1 MKLMCPENRLLKLF
15 MALIALAVILPAY
28 TSAQSKKAAA
38 KPAAQKK
45 AVAKKD
51 EKSTKDARKKDTRKD
66 PRDKAQ
72 TAKDKK
78 KADARKQDNK
88 KQQARK
94 EDKRKDDK
102 RRDNRDD
109 KRRDNK
115 KETASR
121 KNDRDRKTDRDRKN
135 DRDKNDKARKNDK
148 DRRNDRDSKKSDT
161 ASRRKDDRK
170 KYDRD
175 VKKLSAR
182 ERVVVKKDPVVVK
195 TVAVKRAP
203 VVAKKS
209 YDEKR
214 RDDEARNEGFV
225 TEQPR
230 SEQAPVD
237 ARPKP
242 VARSLRAETIEN
254 IAKDN
259 TEGEDLQIRSAA
271 INALGSRAGTVVVM
285 EAQTGKV
292 LTIVNQDW
300 AVRNSYRPCS
310 TVKLVTGVAGI
321 NEDLIEDNGNIR
333 NQNFRLGLNDALA
346 FSNNVYF
353 QRVGQG
359 LGPKKMNSYGRALGL
374 GEKTGLNMEGEV
386 PGRLPDTNTN
396 GRIYSHG
403 DDTEVT
409 PVQLAVMVS
418 ALTNGGRVVVPQIP
432 KNQFQKANFHG
443 RTRQQVPVAR
453 EKFEG
458 VLPGMVGAAEYGTA
472 RRGVDA
478 SLGIAGKTG
487 SCTGKGS
494 WLGLFASVA
503 PVEYPKYA
511 VVVITR
517 GSAERGKFAAGV
529 AGKIY
534 EALRP
539 RLQENGPRN
548 LAHIPEKLRPRAMQQ
563 QNTTVAPPVNT
574 TVARGI
580 EDLDP
585 EEAEDVIEV
594 RPEPPVRTVT
604 VPVQKPL
611 IRKTGSSQPVNQP
624 MFPPVVIKVPRKE
637 N

>member
-15 MALIALAVILPAY
+15 LAMIAFAVILPAY
-28 TSAQSKKAAA
+28 TTAQSKKAAA
-38 KPAAQKK
+38 KTAPQKK
-45 AVAKKD
+45 TAAKTVAKKD
-51 EKSTKDARKKDTRKD
+51 EKSSKDARKKDTRKD

-72 TAKDKK
+72 AAKEKK
-78 KADARKQDNK
+78 KVDAKKLDPKKQ
-88 KQQARK
+88 QQARK
-94 EDKRKDDK
+94 DEKRKDDK
-102 RRDNRDD
+102 RRDNR
-109 KRRDNK
+109 
-115 KETASR
+115 KETASSRKNDTASR
-121 KNDRDRKTDRDRKN
+121 KNDKDRKN
-135 DRDKNDKARKNDK
+135 DRDKNDRARKNDK
-148 DRRNDRDSKKSDT
+148 DKRNDRDSRKSDT

-170 KYDRD
+170 KSDRD
-175 VKKLSAR
+175 DKKVSSR
-182 ERVVVKKDPVVVK
+182 ERVVAKKDPVIVK
-195 TVAVKRAP
+195 TISVRKAP
-203 VVAKKS
+203 VVAKKD

-214 RDDEARNEGFV
+214 RDDEARNEGFAAEPRR
-225 TEQPR
+225 EQD
-230 SEQAPVD
+230 PVE

-254 IAKDN
+254 IANDN

-292 LTIVNQDW
+292 LTIVNQEW
-300 AVRNSYRPCS
+300 GVRNSYRPCS

-443 RTRQQVPVAR
+443 QTRQQVPLSR

-487 SCTGKGS
+487 SCIGKGS

-517 GSAERGKFAAGV
+517 GNSERGKFAAGV

-548 LAHIPEKLRPRAMQQ
+548 LAHIPEKLRPRSMQQ
-563 QNTTVAPPVNT
+563 QNTTVAAPAT

-594 RPEPPVRTVT
+594 RPTPPVRTT
-604 VPVQKPL
+604 TAPVQKPL
-611 IRKTGSSQPVNQP
+611 IRKTNSSQPVNQP
-624 MFPPVVIKVPRKE
+624 IFPPVVIKVPKKE
-637 N
+637 Y